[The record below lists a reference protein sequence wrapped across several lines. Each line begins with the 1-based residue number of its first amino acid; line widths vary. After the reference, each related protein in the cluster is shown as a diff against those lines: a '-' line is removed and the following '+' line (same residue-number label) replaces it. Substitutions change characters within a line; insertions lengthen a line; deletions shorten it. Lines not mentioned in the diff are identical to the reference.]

1 MWKLTHE
8 AFHKHLVNNSILSVA
23 NLEDIASKF
32 FDWTI
37 KTLGKVILLP
47 LPYRL
52 EYVQLQEKFH

>member
-37 KTLGKVILLP
+37 KTSGKVILLP
-47 LPYRL
+47 LPYPL
-52 EYVQLQEKFH
+52 ILKIA